1 MECPDSLREPVRNHQ
16 RAVQSLAKGKMGSV
30 TARMKI
36 RSIHLLQKVTDGL
49 KISGR
54 DFLRKTLAGAFET
67 RQQHLL
73 QDRTNPQPGTRFHL
87 VEMRGQITKILF
99 HCASVSLRKEP
110 DRSALVYK
118 LESEVSTYHTADSRS
133 KGKGSVPEEPTSP

>member
-1 MECPDSLREPVRNHQ
+1 
-16 RAVQSLAKGKMGSV
+16 MGSV
-30 TARMKI
+30 TTWMKI

-73 QDRTNPQPGTRFHL
+73 QDRTNPQPGARFHL

-110 DRSALVYK
+110 DRSALIYK
-118 LESEVSTYHTADSRS
+118 LESEDIIYQNADSRS
-133 KGKGSVPEEPTSP
+133 KSMGESQKELHPP